1 MKNETSIGFLARAAL
16 IAATVIWG
24 SSFIIVKDVTA
35 TLPASTLLAI
45 RFLSAAVILGLVFL
59 PKNRKIDV
67 GYIWRGGILGVL
79 LYTAYTLQ
87 TLGIADTTPGKNAFL
102 TAVYCVMVPFFAWGI
117 SKKRPD
123 RYNLIAAFV
132 CITGIGLVSLNDD
145 LTIRGGDLLTLAG
158 GVFFALHIIAVSRFS
173 DGRDSVPLTVFQ
185 FASSGICALVVALI
199 FERGG
204 VTGEISGEL
213 VLGVAYLAV
222 CCTAVALFFQ
232 NFGQKYTEP
241 STASLLLSLESVF
254 GVIFSA
260 AMGREELNAK
270 IIAGFVL
277 IFAAVVISE
286 TKLSFLFKRKAG

>member
-1 MKNETSIGFLARAAL
+1 MKNEKSIGFLARAAL

-145 LTIRGGDLLTLAG
+145 LTIRGGDLLTLDA
-158 GVFFALHIIAVSRFS
+158 ALARVDDF
-173 DGRDSVPLTVFQ
+173 
-185 FASSGICALVVALI
+185 VA
-199 FERGG
+199 E
-204 VTGEISGEL
+204 
-213 VLGVAYLAV
+213 
-222 CCTAVALFFQ
+222 
-232 NFGQKYTEP
+232 
-241 STASLLLSLESVF
+241 
-254 GVIFSA
+254 
-260 AMGREELNAK
+260 
-270 IIAGFVL
+270 
-277 IFAAVVISE
+277 
-286 TKLSFLFKRKAG
+286 KLQ

>member
-1 MKNETSIGFLARAAL
+1 MRAVCFSRC
-16 IAATVIWG
+16 I
-24 SSFIIVKDVTA
+24 SS
-35 TLPASTLLAI
+35 
-45 RFLSAAVILGLVFL
+45 RYRVF
-59 PKNRKIDV
+59 
-67 GYIWRGGILGVL
+67 
-79 LYTAYTLQ
+79 Q
-87 TLGIADTTPGKNAFL
+87 
-102 TAVYCVMVPFFAWGI
+102 
-117 SKKRPD
+117 
-123 RYNLIAAFV
+123 
-132 CITGIGLVSLNDD
+132 
-145 LTIRGGDLLTLAG
+145 
-158 GVFFALHIIAVSRFS
+158 

-185 FASSGICALVVALI
+185 FASSGICALIVALI

-222 CCTAVALFFQ
+222 CCTAVVLFFQ

-286 TKLSFLFKRKAG
+286 TKLSFLFKRKTE